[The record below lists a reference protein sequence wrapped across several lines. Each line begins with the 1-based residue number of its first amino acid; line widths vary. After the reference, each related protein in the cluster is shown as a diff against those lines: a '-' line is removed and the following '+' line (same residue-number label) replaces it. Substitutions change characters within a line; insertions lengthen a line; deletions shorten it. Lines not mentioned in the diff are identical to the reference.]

1 MIDAESFM
9 KNSPFQVT
17 HGDEAS
23 YNLSNTTP
31 ELLKFQLQEQ
41 YRNKLRDLKGN
52 HVDLPNLSL
61 LNSQFLEGSFNNHLQ
76 SVVDDKDQI
85 PSLSSTPMSESQDDE
100 SLVLKPNYLNLKV
113 LIENSVFET
122 SKINKDSILSLDK
135 IKTLKELI
143 ADKNDLKQY
152 LVSRITLSQQFTTN
166 MVLTPEKSSDIDLDS
181 SLLLKILKLNHS
193 LSNQL
198 LLLNEELDYL
208 QNKLNNHNLAC
219 LALGYIED
227 VKLTSNHLIKSKS
240 NPGLSTNNL
249 DNDIDSIPAIFEKLF
264 SHIVQIAVQRN
275 INLPSP
281 PSTSNTN
288 LLTLLQVKMDWAQ
301 DCIDTILSS
310 KESIQPQTPNE
321 DSDTSINDASFLSAS
336 PYRSVK
342 SSKEKLMAE
351 YKTALND
358 LRFSH
363 HFLLKE
369 YEHSKENSIKLIQEY
384 RKKNTYLEKE
394 LSKYQKLN
402 SKSESPILNDETTLV
417 HPTNKQVIMSSPL
430 LSEGS
435 ESGFQNYD
443 SITLKD
449 KEIAKLRKELNLL
462 KIEKLGTKSNSSHHN
477 LSPSMLTSN
486 DSPESFRL
494 MLNNL
499 ESDLL
504 SINDNSNS
512 LDRPGNF
519 DDENDMS
526 ISTRPTS
533 MSAPS
538 STSNGILRKEFKK
551 IVSDIQDQ
559 YELELEE
566 ERFKR
571 RQLQDQ
577 LANLNKA

>member
-1 MIDAESFM
+1 MIDAEKFM
-9 KNSPFQVT
+9 KSSPFQVT
-17 HGDEAS
+17 HGEEAS
-23 YNLSNTTP
+23 FNLTNTTP

-76 SVVDDKDQI
+76 SVINDNDQV
-85 PSLSSTPMSESQDDE
+85 PGLSSTPDSESQDEE
-100 SLVLKPNYLNLKV
+100 SLGLKPNYLNLKV
-113 LIENSVFET
+113 LIENSVFDT
-122 SKINKDSILSLDK
+122 SKINKDSILLLDK
-135 IKTLKELI
+135 LKNLKELI
-143 ADKNDLKQY
+143 ADKTELKQY

-166 MVLTPEKSSDIDLDS
+166 LVLNPDQSSEIDLDS

-198 LLLNEELDYL
+198 LELNEELEYL

-227 VKLTSNHLIKSKS
+227 VKLTANHLIKSKS
-240 NPGLSTNNL
+240 NPELSLNGLEDDL
-249 DNDIDSIPAIFEKLF
+249 DSVPAMFEKLF
-264 SHIVQIAVQRN
+264 SHIAQIAAQRN
-275 INLPSP
+275 MNLPP
-281 PSTSNTN
+281 PPTSSNSN
-288 LLTLLQVKMDWAQ
+288 LLTLLQLKVDWAQ
-301 DCIDTILSS
+301 DCIDTILSFKDS
-310 KESIQPQTPNE
+310 VEPQTPTYDQSNA
-321 DSDTSINDASFLSAS
+321 SINDASFLSAS

-342 SSKEKLMAE
+342 SSNEKLIAE

-358 LRFSH
+358 LKFSH

-369 YEHSKENSIKLIQEY
+369 YEHSKENSTKLIQEY
-384 RKKNTYLEKE
+384 RRKNSYLEKE
-394 LSKYQKLN
+394 LSKYHN
-402 SKSESPILNDETTLV
+402 SSSKSGSPLLHDETTLV
-417 HPTNKQVIMSSPL
+417 HSSNKQVITSSPL
-430 LSEGS
+430 LSDGS

-462 KIEKLGTKSNSSHHN
+462 KIDKLGMKNNTSHYN
-477 LSPSMLTSN
+477 LSQSMLTSN
-486 DSPESFRL
+486 ESPDSSRL
-494 MLNNL
+494 NV
-499 ESDLL
+499 ESDLI
-504 SINDNSNS
+504 SINDRNNNGGIS
-512 LDRPGNF
+512 
-519 DDENDMS
+519 DEQSDMT

-533 MSAPS
+533 MSTVS
-538 STSNGILRKEFKK
+538 YTSNGILRKEFKK

-559 YELELEE
+559 YEVELEE

-577 LANLNKA
+577 LANANKTGQSSF